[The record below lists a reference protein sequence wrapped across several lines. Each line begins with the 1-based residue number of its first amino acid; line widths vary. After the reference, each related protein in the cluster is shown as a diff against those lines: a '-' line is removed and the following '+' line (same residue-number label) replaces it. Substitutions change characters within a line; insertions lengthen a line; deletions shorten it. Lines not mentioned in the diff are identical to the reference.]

1 MADKYGVT
9 RRQTRRY
16 VGRGYEI
23 IRDDIDSA
31 DVDLEK
37 LVSQLVNS
45 LQESMAKTAQAM
57 PALFLAVAVNYVN
70 CLV

>member
-23 IRDDIDSA
+23 IRDDIDA
-31 DVDLEK
+31 TDVDREK
-37 LVSQLVNS
+37 FVSQLVNS
-45 LQESMAKTAQAM
+45 L
-57 PALFLAVAVNYVN
+57 
-70 CLV
+70 